1 MESIIV
7 VQSQTQAATVFDK
20 DVALSRVG
28 GDADLLKEIAVLFLD
43 DYPKVLEDLRKA
55 AESGDAKMV
64 ERTAHGLK
72 GSVSNFGAK
81 PAVEAAFQLETMGRS
96 QQLTEVRHV
105 LGTLELALAALRPE
119 LEAL

>member
-1 MESIIV
+1 MEGIPV
-7 VQSQTQAATVFDK
+7 LQTSPISVFDK
-20 DVALSRVG
+20 EVALSRVG

-43 DYPKVLEDLRKA
+43 DYPKVLADLRKA
-55 AESGDAKMV
+55 AESGDAKAV

-81 PAVEAAFQLETMGRS
+81 PAVDAAFELETLGRT
-96 QQLTEVRHV
+96 QQLTDVRHV
-105 LGTLELALAALRPE
+105 LGMLELALAALRPE